1 MFCCPIRSALYG
13 GCNRVK
19 ERRRFEG
26 IVGMSIGIR
35 QVRGWR
41 LKLLPTLVWGRIRV
55 FFLKREYKD
64 KYYRILPI
72 VIIPQV
78 IRNKVESYLKPFFF
92 SHMIAHSPFTQQC
105 ISTRTTKHSPSFI
118 RILPFFH
125 SNFYFHSN
133 KTFLSSTLY
142 WFYFFDSC
150 IILIQTRK
158 SAYKLWISLHGLHML
173 CNLVRSS
180 SGGV

>member
-41 LKLLPTLVWGRIRV
+41 LKLLPTLVWGRIWV

-64 KYYRILPI
+64 KYYRILLI

-78 IRNKVESYLKPFFF
+78 IRNKVESYFKPFFL
-92 SHMIAHSPFTQQC
+92 SHMIAHSLLPNNAFLPGQQN
-105 ISTRTTKHSPSFI
+105 IPPLSLESFI
-118 RILPFFH
+118 SFNPLVTPIQYLVLV
-125 SNFYFHSN
+125 
-133 KTFLSSTLY
+133 FLSS
-142 WFYFFDSC
+142 F
-150 IILIQTRK
+150 ILLQ
-158 SAYKLWISLHGLHML
+158 KLGKVL
-173 CNLVRSS
+173 
-180 SGGV
+180 